1 VLGQIVEVARLGL
14 PEKIKQIEE
23 EMSKTQVHKHTEHHI
38 GLLKAKLARLRAELE
53 ASTSKGG
60 GPAFEIKKGG
70 DATVVLIGLP
80 SVGKSTILNRLTN
93 AKSKV
98 AAYAFTTLTVVPGIL
113 RYNGADIQVL
123 DLPGIISGASSG
135 KGRGKRVLSVA
146 RNADLVLLV
155 LDVFQPGQIRVLKQE
170 LYEMGIRIDQRP
182 PDVVVARSN
191 KGGLALTTSVKL
203 TKLSS
208 GTVKGIVEA
217 YGVSNGSILIRED
230 ITDDQLIDVLTGNRR
245 YVRSLVVLNKVDLVN
260 EKYLAAAKREIASD
274 FVPISAEKGLNMELL
289 TQRIW
294 ETLDFIRIYLKRP
307 SGEPDF
313 EKPLILPAGSSLRD
327 VCKKIHP
334 RFTEGAK
341 YALVSGPSVKYEG
354 QRVGLDHIPSDKD
367 VVTIMK

>member
-1 VLGQIVEVARLGL
+1 VARLGL

-23 EMSKTQVHKHTEHHI
+23 EMSKTQINKHTEHHI

-113 RYNGADIQVL
+113 RYNGADIQIL

-170 LYEMGIRIDQRP
+170 LYEMGIRIDQKP
-182 PDVVVARSN
+182 PDVTITRSN

-203 TKLSS
+203 NKLTHA
-208 GTVKGIVEA
+208 TVKGIADA
-217 YGVSNGSILIRED
+217 YGLSNGGILIRED
-230 ITDDQLIDVLTGNRR
+230 VTADQLIDVLTGDRR

-260 EKYLAAAKREIASD
+260 EQYIVAVRKQLGSD
-274 FVPISAEKGLNMELL
+274 FVPISAEKGLNIDLL
-289 TQRIW
+289 ADRIW

-307 SGEPDF
+307 DGDPDF
-313 EKPLILPAGSSLRD
+313 EKPLVLPAGSTLRD

-334 RFTEGAK
+334 RFVEGAK
-341 YALVSGPSVKYEG
+341 YALVSGRTVKYAG
-354 QRVGLDHIPSDKD
+354 QRVGLDHIPADKD
-367 VVTIMK
+367 IVTIVR

>member
-1 VLGQIVEVARLGL
+1 MGL

-23 EMSKTQVHKHTEHHI
+23 EMKKTQINKKTEHHI
-38 GLLKAKLARLRAELE
+38 GLLKAKLARLHEELE
-53 ASTSKGG
+53 SSTSKGG
-60 GPAFEIKKGG
+60 GPAFEIRKGG

-113 RYNGADIQVL
+113 RLNGADIQVL

-135 KGRGKRVLSVA
+135 RGRGRRVLSVA

-155 LDVFQPGQIRVLKQE
+155 LDVFQPGQVQVLKHE
-170 LYEMGIRIDQRP
+170 LHAMGIRIDQKP
-182 PDVVVARSN
+182 PDVIVTRGN

-208 GTVKGIVEA
+208 ATVKGIVEA
-217 YGVSNGSILIRED
+217 YGISNGGILVRED
-230 ITDDQLIDVLTGNRR
+230 VTDEQLIDVLTGDRR
-245 YVRSLVVLNKVDLVN
+245 YVPSLVVLNKVDLVN
-260 EKYLAAAKREIASD
+260 EQYLAAAKKQIGRD
-274 FVPISAEKGLNMELL
+274 FVPISAEKGLNMDLL
-289 TQRIW
+289 AARIW

-307 SGEPDF
+307 DGDADF
-313 EKPLILPAGSSLRD
+313 EKPLILPAGSTLRD

-334 RFTEGAK
+334 RFVEGAK
-341 YALVSGPSVKYEG
+341 YAFVSGSSVKFTG
-354 QRVGLDHIPSDKD
+354 QRVSLDHIPADKD
-367 VVTIMK
+367 VVTIMR

>member
-1 VLGQIVEVARLGL
+1 MDV
-14 PEKIKQIEE
+14 PEKIKEIEE
-23 EMSKTQVHKHTEHHI
+23 EMKKTQRNKHTEHHI
-38 GLLKAKLARLRAELE
+38 GLLKAKLAKLRGDVEKQ
-53 ASTSKGG
+53 SSKSG
-60 GPAFEIKKGG
+60 GPSFEVRKGG

-113 RYNGADIQVL
+113 RYNGADIQIL

-135 KGRGKRVLSVA
+135 RGRGKRVLSVA
-146 RNADLVLLV
+146 RNADLALLI
-155 LDVFQPGQIRVLKQE
+155 LDVFQPGQIQLLKHE
-170 LYEMGIRIDQRP
+170 LYEMGIRMDQKP
-182 PDVVVARSN
+182 PDVTVVKGS

-203 TKLSS
+203 TKI
-208 GTVKGIVEA
+208 TPATIKGIAEA
-217 YGVSNGSILIRED
+217 YGVSNANILVRED

-260 EKYLAAAKREIASD
+260 EQYLAAAKKQIGSD
-274 FVPISAEKGLNMELL
+274 FVPVSAEKRLNMDLL
-289 TQRIW
+289 VERIW

-307 SGEPDF
+307 DGDADF
-313 EKPLILPAGSSLRD
+313 EKPLILSAGSTLRD

-334 RFTEGAK
+334 RFVEGAK
-341 YALVSGPSVKYEG
+341 YAFISGSSVKFEG
-354 QRVGLDHIPSDKD
+354 QRVSLDHVPADKD